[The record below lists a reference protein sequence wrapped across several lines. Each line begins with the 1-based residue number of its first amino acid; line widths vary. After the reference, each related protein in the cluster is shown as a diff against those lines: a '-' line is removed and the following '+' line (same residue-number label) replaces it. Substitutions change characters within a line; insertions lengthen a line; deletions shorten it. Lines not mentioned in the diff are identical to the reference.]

1 MTQGIGQDLFFLLM
15 GYFST
20 VFGKVYSS
28 IELPLNI
35 CQKQWT
41 IQVKMYFWTLDFF
54 FLIDTTLS
62 CLATL
67 YCLEIMQ
74 CEFSNFVLLQSFVGY
89 SSYLTYLT

>member
-20 VFGKVYSS
+20 IFGAS

-54 FLIDTTLS
+54 L
-62 CLATL
+62 
-67 YCLEIMQ
+67 
-74 CEFSNFVLLQSFVGY
+74 N
-89 SSYLTYLT
+89 